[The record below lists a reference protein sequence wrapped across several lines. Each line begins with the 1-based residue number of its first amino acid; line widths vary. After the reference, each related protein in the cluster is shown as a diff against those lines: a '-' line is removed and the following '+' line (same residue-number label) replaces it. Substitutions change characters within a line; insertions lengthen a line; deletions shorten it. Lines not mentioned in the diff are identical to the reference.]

1 MSYTP
6 QTSATPQPQPQQPK
20 TTKKDD
26 RKLIYGILITALLG
40 TWGYII
46 WDKSKSNETVTN
58 LQTEVATVDSS
69 RDAIQQEYNDALSR
83 LDSATGNNT
92 ELQGAL
98 AERKAEIDQL
108 KAEISAITRN
118 KNATAAELTRARQ
131 LVRTLNGK
139 IDDMYAEIERLKSE
153 NQELYASNTQ
163 LTTEKTQLTTEKTQ
177 LEENLTT
184 TTTQKKELE
193 EKVDVASTLSASG
206 LNITPIEI
214 KRSGKEKSTTT
225 AKRVDVL
232 RISFQL
238 DENRVAP
245 SGNKELFISITDPK
259 GAPVTVSELGSGT
272 FDTRESGSKFFTT
285 KVAVPYQQGKKTPV
299 SFDWKQP
306 NGNYQTG
313 NYKIEVYHN
322 GFLIGQGVR
331 SLKKG
336 GLFG

>member
-6 QTSATPQPQPQQPK
+6 QTSATPQPQKPA
-20 TTKKDD
+20 KKDD

-46 WDKSKSNETVTN
+46 WDKSKSKETVTQ
-58 LQTEVATVDSS
+58 LQTQVSTVDSS
-69 RDAIQQEYNDALSR
+69 RDAIQMEYNDALAR

-98 AERKAEIDQL
+98 AERKAEIDLL
-108 KAEISAITRN
+108 KQEINSITKN
-118 KNATAAELTRARQ
+118 KNATAAELARART

-139 IDDMYAEIERLKSE
+139 IDDMYAEIEKLKGE
-153 NQELYASNTQ
+153 NQELTASNTQ
-163 LTTEKTQLTTEKTQ
+163 LSTEKTQLTTEKTK
-177 LEENLTT
+177 LEENLNT

-193 EKVDVASTLSASG
+193 EKVDVASTLRASA
-206 LNITPIEI
+206 LNIIPIDL
-214 KRSGKEKSTTT
+214 RRGGKEKSTST

-232 RISFQL
+232 RITFQL

-245 SGNKELFISITDPK
+245 SGTKELYISITDPK
-259 GAPVTVSELGSGT
+259 GTPVTTPDMGSGT
-272 FDTRESGSKFFTT
+272 FDMREGGSKFFTT
-285 KVAVPYQQGKKTPV
+285 KVQVPYEQGRKAPV
-299 SFDWKQP
+299 SFDWKQS
-306 NGNYQTG
+306 NGTYQTG

>member
-6 QTSATPQPQPQQPK
+6 QTSATPQPQQRP
-20 TTKKDD
+20 TKKDD

-46 WDKSKSNETVTN
+46 WDKSKSKESVSQLQSQVT
-58 LQTEVATVDSS
+58 AVDSS
-69 RDAIQQEYNDALSR
+69 RNAIQQEYNDALAR

-108 KAEISAITRN
+108 KQEIASITRN
-118 KNATAAELTRARQ
+118 KNASAAELARARQ
-131 LVRTLNGK
+131 LIRTLNGK
-139 IDDMYAEIERLKSE
+139 IDDMYAEIERLKTE
-153 NQELYASNTQ
+153 NQELTASNTQ
-163 LTTEKTQLTTEKTQ
+163 LTTEKTRLTTEKVQ

-184 TTTQKKELE
+184 TQTQKKELE
-193 EKVDVASTLSASG
+193 DKVDVASTLHVSG
-206 LNITPIEI
+206 LNITPIDLR
-214 KRSGKEKSTTT
+214 KGGKEKSTTT
-225 AKRVDVL
+225 ARRVDVL
-232 RISFQL
+232 RVSFQL

-245 SGNKELFISITDPK
+245 SGTKELYISITDPK
-259 GAPVTVSELGSGT
+259 GAPVTTPDLGSGT

-285 KVAVPYQQGKKTPV
+285 KVSVPYEQGRRAPV
-299 SFDWKQP
+299 SIDWKQP

-313 NYKIEVYHN
+313 DYKIEVYHN

>member
-1 MSYTP
+1 MT
-6 QTSATPQPQPQQPK
+6 
-20 TTKKDD
+20 
-26 RKLIYGILITALLG
+26 LLQ
-40 TWGYII
+40 
-46 WDKSKSNETVTN
+46 SQVSN
-58 LQTEVATVDSS
+58 VDSS
-69 RDAIQQEYNDALSR
+69 RNAIQQEYNDALAR

-108 KAEISAITRN
+108 KQEISTITRN

-153 NQELYASNTQ
+153 NQELTASNTQ
-163 LTTEKTQLTTEKTQ
+163 LTTEKTQLTTEKTKLQ
-177 LEENLTT
+177 ENLTVT
-184 TTTQKKELE
+184 ETQKKELE
-193 EKVDVASTLSASG
+193 VKVDVASTLHASG
-206 LNITPIEI
+206 MNITPIDL
-214 KRSGKEKSTTT
+214 RRGGKEKNTTT

-245 SGNKELFISITDPK
+245 SGSKELYISITDPK
-259 GAPVTVSELGSGT
+259 GSPVTTSELGSGT

-285 KVAVPYQQGKKTPV
+285 KLQVPYEQGKRSPV
-299 SFDWKQP
+299 SFDWKLP

-313 NYKIEVYHN
+313 NYTIEVYHN